1 MIVHIGDMDVGQY
14 LVRVWQ
20 RWHSSHALVVLPL
33 ILIVAIMLADLQT
46 PARVHLGPLL
56 VAAPAITTSFAGPRL
71 TGLVGALALGAQ
83 AFLAAHSG
91 GVATSNN
98 IAQLAGLA
106 ALSVFSVLV
115 CWVRDRHKEQLAR
128 VRSVSEAA
136 QRALLRP
143 LPDRLGP
150 LHIASSYLA
159 AEKEAHIGGDLYAV
173 ARTAERTR
181 VLIGDVRGKGLSAIG
196 EAAMLLGAF
205 QEAAHQHA
213 TLQALADALDRS
225 VHRYLTQF
233 PEADEEA
240 QEHFITALLLEIPD
254 HSPVAR
260 MTVCGHPPP
269 LLLRHGR
276 VTSIASPYTAPPLG
290 TWELGPDS
298 RTMHA
303 FSFLAG
309 DTLLLYTDGVVEAR
323 DPGRVFYPLEERVAL
338 CAKCSP
344 PTLVHHV
351 RQDLLAHTD
360 GALGDDAAI
369 LAIQRTPTPL
379 SGLHLSELHLSDL
392 LHGAS
397 RHGRARARHEQA
409 V

>member
-1 MIVHIGDMDVGQY
+1 MDVAQY

-20 RWHSSHALVVLPL
+20 RHSSHALVAIPVA
-33 ILIVAIMLADLQT
+33 LIVVITFAEVQS
-46 PARVHLGPLL
+46 PYGVSLGPLL

-71 TGLVGALALGAQ
+71 TGLIGALALGAQ
-83 AFLAAHSG
+83 TFLAARSG
-91 GVATSNN
+91 GVATSNH
-98 IAQLAGLA
+98 IAQLTGLA
-106 ALSVFSVLV
+106 ALSVFAVLV
-115 CWVRDRHKEQLAR
+115 CWVRERHKEELAQ

-143 LPDRLGP
+143 LPERLGP

-173 ARTAERTR
+173 ARTDARTR
-181 VLIGDVRGKGLSAIG
+181 VIIGDVRGKGLSAVG

-213 TLQALADALDRS
+213 TLNVLAGALDRS
-225 VHRYLTQF
+225 VRRYLTQV
-233 PEADEEA
+233 PAADEEA

-260 MTVCGHPPP
+260 MTVCGHPTP
-269 LLLRHGR
+269 LLIRHGT
-276 VTSIASPYTAPPLG
+276 VMTVASPQTAPPLG
-290 TWELGPDS
+290 TWELGPDA
-298 RTMHA
+298 RAVHA

-323 DPGRVFYPLEERVAL
+323 DTSRTFYPLEERVAH
-338 CAKCSP
+338 CAKSSP
-344 PTLVHHV
+344 TALVHHV
-351 RQDLLAHTD
+351 QQDLLAHAHGTLD
-360 GALGDDAAI
+360 DDAAI
-369 LAIQRTPTPL
+369 LAIQRAHAAPL
-379 SGLHLSELHLSDL
+379 SGLHFGHLI
-392 LHGAS
+392 HGAS
-397 RHGRARARHEQA
+397 RHGRAHERHEQA